1 MIRRLVL
8 VAMLLP
14 GAVAA
19 QNTVPPLRVEG
30 IGEPLTVTVSRHRGY
45 PAYPAWTLRT
55 LGARVDATLRG
66 VAVVVYDDTL
76 LFENMSPFF
85 TVNGRAMQLAQPV
98 YREGGIVY
106 FPRQLFTE
114 WLPDRY
120 PRRLRYRD
128 GALQRLPG
136 GAPADSVATPAGNGS
151 ADTGQAAG
159 GDADELPPL
168 VVIDA
173 GHGGVDP
180 GRTAPDHT
188 VEKLIVLRIAERL
201 GHVLEQRGY
210 EVHLTRTAD
219 TLIDLMDRSR
229 MANAWKGDRQRAI
242 FLSIHANGV
251 TDNRAA
257 GFETYFLSDART
269 EDERRVAEME
279 NASLEYEDQSASDL
293 APGQDLEFIL
303 SGLRNDYYVHASHQL
318 AELIQ
323 SEFASF
329 HPGPNRGV
337 KQAGFVV
344 LIGAFMPAVLIE
356 TGFISNRG
364 EARLLRSDDFR
375 QKLARG
381 IADAVDE
388 FFAANK
394 DLNAKPARR

>member
-1 MIRRLVL
+1 
-8 VAMLLP
+8 
-14 GAVAA
+14 
-19 QNTVPPLRVEG
+19 
-30 IGEPLTVTVSRHRGY
+30 
-45 PAYPAWTLRT
+45 
-55 LGARVDATLRG
+55 
-66 VAVVVYDDTL
+66 
-76 LFENMSPFF
+76 MSPFF
-85 TVNGRAMQLAQPV
+85 TVNGQAVQLAQPV

-114 WLPDRY
+114 WLPGRY

-136 GAPADSVATPAGNGS
+136 VGADSVAAGQDDGGEVA
-151 ADTGQAAG
+151 ADEPT
-159 GDADELPPL
+159 DELPPL

-180 GRTAPDHT
+180 GRTAPNHT
-188 VEKLIVLRIAERL
+188 IEKLIVLRVAERL

-229 MANAWKGDRQRAI
+229 MANAWKGDRHRAI

-251 TDNRAA
+251 TDTRAA

-323 SEFASF
+323 GEFAKF
-329 HPGPNRGV
+329 HPGPDRGV

-364 EARLLRSDDFR
+364 EARLLRSEDFR
-375 QKLARG
+375 RKLARG

-394 DLNAKPARR
+394 DLNARSARR